1 MEAGTHI
8 CTMTDHENDGFHQRN
23 LNSTKPI
30 STYDKNGAFGR
41 PHSFWVKHRKSNLTT
56 SKIWLQK
63 CTTIRGIPTL
73 CKFRHIKFIP
83 VCIQMLQNLSPLC
96 SC

>member
-8 CTMTDHENDGFHQRN
+8 CTMTDHENDGFNQKN

-41 PHSFWVKHRKSNLTT
+41 PHSLLGKTQKEQSNLFKDMVT
-56 SKIWLQK
+56 KMY
-63 CTTIRGIPTL
+63 
-73 CKFRHIKFIP
+73 H
-83 VCIQMLQNLSPLC
+83 N
-96 SC
+96 